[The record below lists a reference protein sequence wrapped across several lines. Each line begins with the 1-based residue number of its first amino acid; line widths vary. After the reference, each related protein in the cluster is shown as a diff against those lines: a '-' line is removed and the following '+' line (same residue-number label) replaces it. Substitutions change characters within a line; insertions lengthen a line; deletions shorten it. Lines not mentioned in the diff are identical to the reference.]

1 MFFQSTAPLYPPGLD
16 ENGAVANFYPLK
28 QPRQLKNSVPCIGFL
43 YFRGTR
49 QLSNQQ
55 IYIFCLFFREQSIAL
70 IFIMKHFLVTL
81 KLHLKELRATD
92 NSGRK
97 WLEEVPYK

>member
-55 IYIFCLFFREQSIAL
+55 IYIVHCGRQKFVHD
-70 IFIMKHFLVTL
+70 IFMN
-81 KLHLKELRATD
+81 KL
-92 NSGRK
+92 
-97 WLEEVPYK
+97 